1 MRIEKV
7 VIENLNSLAGRFE
20 IDLCDPAYSGGLF
33 AIVGPSGAG
42 KTTVMDAMCLALYGR
57 TPRIGTISEAQDEL
71 MNKYENTCAA
81 EAVFTSHGKR
91 YRSRFEHS
99 RSARGS
105 KPFRAVKREVYEQ
118 AADGSWRPVATGI
131 RPTESKIEEL
141 TGLNFERFTR
151 SIMLAQ
157 FRFAEFLQAD
167 SNDRAA
173 ILEQMTDMDIYRRIS
188 MAVYERAKSVHLML
202 EEIRVRI
209 AEVSDKVLS
218 EAETA
223 AREAELERLNAAIPV
238 HAALKDKLA
247 DCISR
252 IARLKDKREEIKR
265 YQEDVPKLAKALAER
280 QSELAEAEKQE
291 QAQKQ
296 AQAALAET
304 LKAVRALDQQIAV
317 RQAEVDRLRKEID
330 DHDNR
335 IRAYK
340 SRILELFKKYFP
352 NESRETYGALYR
364 DPNVGPRLLQSVQ
377 KELDAARGRLND
389 LQAQQSTALKG
400 QDEAYWQQQ
409 ADMLGAAVPAAE
421 ALAEIAERQAEL
433 KRQRKL
439 ADELLARE
447 RALEQ
452 PARDAEEKLLH
463 ARLRQQFENKRQCLK
478 EGEPCPLC
486 GSTVHPGAD
495 EPFDEDWL
503 KQCEAEHKA
512 AQSALK
518 DAQRAAVQAV
528 AAADQLEKLI
538 AEKESFVQQQI
549 AGLKGQEM
557 DLSDAA
563 ALKRRLADAQGVLRL
578 AGELSRQWIA
588 LQEQVTRLTEKLG
601 SVHNDVR
608 QIDDSRQVIRD
619 IEEQKKQRE
628 SELAGAEET
637 AGRLREQRNRLFGAK
652 DPDAEE
658 AAAEALAR
666 RLTEAKEQKRKA
678 AEQAERAV
686 QQNER
691 DIARTQCE
699 IQESEKQLREI
710 YAAALAECSAVAA
723 VSDAPDIAARFAE
736 WDSAASQLTE
746 EPESDALRCALDAL
760 DALIAEQT
768 AHKGAVT
775 QILKVNAQSRDKL
788 KSLKDE
794 EESQKKAQHKWD
806 LLNVLIGS
814 ANGDKFTRIAQSIT
828 FESLLRY
835 ANMSLSRMTDRYV
848 LVRDDSNPAKPLE
861 LMVIDTY
868 QAGER
873 RPVTNLSGGESF
885 IVSLALALGLSEM
898 SAGRARID
906 SLFIDEGF
914 ASLDED
920 YLEAALQ
927 TLSALG
933 SREGKLVGVISHVE
947 ALKERIDV
955 QIEVKKLLGGRSTLA
970 GPGVKAS

>member
-1 MRIEKV
+1 
-7 VIENLNSLAGRFE
+7 
-20 IDLCDPAYSGGLF
+20 
-33 AIVGPSGAG
+33 
-42 KTTVMDAMCLALYGR
+42 
-57 TPRIGTISEAQDEL
+57 
-71 MNKYENTCAA
+71 
-81 EAVFTSHGKR
+81 
-91 YRSRFEHS
+91 
-99 RSARGS
+99 
-105 KPFRAVKREVYEQ
+105 
-118 AADGSWRPVATGI
+118 
-131 RPTESKIEEL
+131 
-141 TGLNFERFTR
+141 
-151 SIMLAQ
+151 MLAQ

-723 VSDAPDIAARFAE
+723 VSDAPDIVARFAE

>member
-723 VSDAPDIAARFAE
+723 VSDAPDIVARFAE